1 MESMRNAISGPDLEI
16 MLPFLG
22 VPAERVDR
30 CLQLSD
36 VAREK
41 GWWDG
46 NQAIPE
52 WFSLYIGL
60 EWGASEFHEWDFDG

>member
-1 MESMRNAISGPDLEI
+1 

-60 EWGASEFHEWDFDG
+60 EWGTSEFHEWDFDG